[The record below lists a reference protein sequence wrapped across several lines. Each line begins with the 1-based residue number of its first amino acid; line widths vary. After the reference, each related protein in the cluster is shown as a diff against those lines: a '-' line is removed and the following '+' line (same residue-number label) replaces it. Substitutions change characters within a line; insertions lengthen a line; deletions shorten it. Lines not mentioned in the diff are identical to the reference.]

1 MLRGLAGD
9 NETLPAPRPGA
20 AGRAH
25 ARLRQYELIREIGR
39 GGMGTVYLARD
50 TRLGRRVAI
59 KFLGD
64 ASPAFAQRFLV
75 EARATAQCSHENIV
89 VIHEVDEA
97 DGQPYMVLEYLDGRP
112 LRQLLD
118 GTPMSPSRAVELIVP
133 VVRALVHAH
142 ASGIVHR
149 DLKPENVFV
158 TDAGQVKVL
167 DFGIAKLYGEADAPG
182 GPARSDPM
190 LTGASA
196 LVGTLPYMAPEQW
209 GADEVD
215 HRTDLWAVGVVL
227 FEMLAG
233 RHPLGAV
240 TRERLLEAAH
250 RLDEPMPALAAA
262 APQVPA
268 ELERLVDRCLRKRK
282 ADRFAGA
289 AELLAAL
296 EPQLPRRRSGAAE
309 DNPYPG
315 LTSFR
320 EEHADLFHGRG
331 VEVARLAAR
340 IADRALVGVVGPSG
354 AGKSS
359 LVRAGLYP
367 ELGRRERWDLAV
379 TRPGKQPLDA
389 LAAAA
394 LALTSTSGGSGS
406 GGDMEAEGE
415 LADRLRREP
424 GALGELLRRR
434 ARSRGARV
442 LLFVDQ
448 FEELYTL
455 GSDAGARRAYL
466 ACLQGA
472 ADDPLSPVRVA
483 VSLRSDFLDRV
494 AEDAG
499 WMEALTP
506 GLMFLAAPG
515 ADDLRAALVEPAHQ
529 VGYRFESDAIVD
541 AMVGEL
547 AQTMGALPLLQFAAG
562 CLWDERDRGR
572 RLLTEAA
579 HQRMGGVAGALAGHA
594 DAVIAGLAPVDQAL
608 ARRLFQRLVT
618 PERTRDVVDVADLL
632 DLGESTAVRRIL
644 DHLVDARLLVV
655 RAGAGP
661 SGVEIVHESLIDRWP
676 TLRHWLDQSQEDA
689 AFLARL
695 QAAARQWDEAGRS
708 GGLLWR
714 GEAVDDARV
723 WRRQYR
729 GELGRREQAYLD
741 AVFHLAD
748 RAVRTRRLVV
758 AGTITLLALLVV
770 AGAVA
775 LIWIGNAER
784 TARDEAERAG
794 TEAERARQ
802 AGAAT
807 ERANREL
814 LQVNDQLRTEKA
826 RQVELL
832 ENLRTETAARDAARS
847 EADHA
852 SAQVVQSRGQ
862 LQETNEQLRAALK
875 RAEAEKENARVEAER
890 ARAAQEAADQ
900 ERLRAEALARKE
912 KERADL
918 LERERGKISTKLP

>member
-1 MLRGLAGD
+1 MSGD
-9 NETLPAPRPGA
+9 DQTLPAARAGA
-20 AGRAH
+20 AGRPH

-59 KFLGD
+59 KFLAGVG
-64 ASPAFAQRFLV
+64 PAFAVRFLV

-97 DGQPYMVLEYLDGRP
+97 EGQPYMVLEYLDGRP

-118 GTPMSPSRAVELIVP
+118 GAPMSPSRAVELIVP

-158 TDAGQVKVL
+158 TDAGRVVVL
-167 DFGIAKLYGEADAPG
+167 DFGIAKRYGEADG
-182 GPARSDPM
+182 GGGGGDGVPADGT
-190 LTGASA
+190 LTGDSA

-233 RHPLGAV
+233 RHPLGSA

-250 RLDEPMPALAAA
+250 RLDQPMPALAAA
-262 APQVPA
+262 VPQVPA
-268 ELERLVDRCLRKRK
+268 ELERVVDRCLRKRK
-282 ADRFAGA
+282 ADRFAAA

-296 EPQLPRRRSGAAE
+296 EPQLPRRRSGAGE

-367 ELGRRERWDLAV
+367 ELARRARWDLAV
-379 TRPGKQPLDA
+379 TRPGKQPLEA

-394 LALTSTSGGSGS
+394 LTLTSSGTAGA
-406 GGDMEAEGE
+406 GDGDGAA
-415 LADRLRREP
+415 LADRLRGEP

-434 ARSRGARV
+434 ARERGARV
-442 LLFVDQ
+442 LLFIDQ

-455 GSDAGARRAYL
+455 GSDAGERRAYL

-483 VSLRSDFLDRV
+483 VSLRSDFLDRA

-515 ADDLRAALVEPAHQ
+515 ADDLRAALVEPARQ
-529 VGYRFESDAIVD
+529 VGYRFESDAVVD

-547 AQTMGALPLLQFAAG
+547 ASTVGALPLLQFAAG

-579 HQRMGGVAGALAGHA
+579 HQRMGGVGGALAGHA
-594 DAVIAGLAPVDQAL
+594 DAVIAGLAPADQAL
-608 ARRLFQRLVT
+608 ARRLLQRLVT
-618 PERTRDVVDVADLL
+618 PERTRDVVDVGDLL
-632 DLGESTAVRRIL
+632 ELGEPATVRRIL

-661 SGVEIVHESLIDRWP
+661 SGVELVHESLIDRWP

-695 QAAARQWDEAGRS
+695 QAAARQWAEAGRS

-714 GEAVDDARV
+714 GEAEEQARA

-729 GELGRREQAYLD
+729 GEL
-741 AVFHLAD
+741 
-748 RAVRTRRLVV
+748 
-758 AGTITLLALLVV
+758 
-770 AGAVA
+770 
-775 LIWIGNAER
+775 
-784 TARDEAERAG
+784 
-794 TEAERARQ
+794 
-802 AGAAT
+802 
-807 ERANREL
+807 
-814 LQVNDQLRTEKA
+814 
-826 RQVELL
+826 
-832 ENLRTETAARDAARS
+832 
-847 EADHA
+847 
-852 SAQVVQSRGQ
+852 
-862 LQETNEQLRAALK
+862 
-875 RAEAEKENARVEAER
+875 
-890 ARAAQEAADQ
+890 
-900 ERLRAEALARKE
+900 
-912 KERADL
+912 
-918 LERERGKISTKLP
+918 